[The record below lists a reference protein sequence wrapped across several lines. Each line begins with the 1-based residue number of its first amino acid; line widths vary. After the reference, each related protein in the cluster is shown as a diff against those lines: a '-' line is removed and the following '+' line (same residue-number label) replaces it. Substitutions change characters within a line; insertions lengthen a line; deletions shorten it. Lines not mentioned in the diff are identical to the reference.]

1 MSIGLHAM
9 GKLYL
14 ISEKTAVK
22 EGMIEDN
29 KITQRQT
36 DRQTD
41 YCAECQKDRWT
52 NEGANITKKN

>member
-1 MSIGLHAM
+1 M

-52 NEGANITKKN
+52 NEGANSTKKN